1 MTHGCSCKGRDADR
15 MRAWICLPAFTWALE
30 NLDAPNVAVV
40 LCREGDSCLL
50 GRRLEL
56 RQPQSAQEMLPQ
68 LLIWDPWKPAKNAS
82 LYQALQIV
90 GLTS

>member
-1 MTHGCSCKGRDADR
+1 MDAAARAEMQTGCESGFA
-15 MRAWICLPAFTWALE
+15 CLRSLG

-56 RQPQSAQEMLPQ
+56 RQPQSAQDMLPQ
-68 LLIWDPWKPAKNAS
+68 LLIWDPCKPAKNAR